1 MKVSHHILQE
11 LTELGS
17 PLPHTPVTPFG
28 GLPVGYFESL
38 PELILSRAKAME
50 EEDAREELALLSPLL
65 SQVPRVNPYTIP
77 SGYFEEL
84 EETIPFLIHD
94 DVVEELNTVSPL
106 LSGMKKEMPFSV
118 PEGYFDQLTPELMKE
133 QRPAKVISMP
143 TRNWMRYAAAA
154 MIIGAIAIGSF
165 FYLNR
170 NTDSIDPSTKSFAWV
185 EKNLKKVSTDD
196 IDKFVKT
203 TVDESPSSAIAKV
216 EAPDEVRNLLKDVS
230 DKEIQDFLNDT
241 QSAESE
247 PDDLLFN

>member
-1 MKVSHHILQE
+1 
-11 LTELGS
+11 
-17 PLPHTPVTPFG
+17 
-28 GLPVGYFESL
+28 
-38 PELILSRAKAME
+38 
-50 EEDAREELALLSPLL
+50 
-65 SQVPRVNPYTIP
+65 
-77 SGYFEEL
+77 
-84 EETIPFLIHD
+84 
-94 DVVEELNTVSPL
+94 
-106 LSGMKKEMPFSV
+106 
-118 PEGYFDQLTPELMKE
+118 
-133 QRPAKVISMP
+133 MP

-154 MIIGAIAIGSF
+154 MIIGAIAISSF

-241 QSAESE
+241 QSAESD